1 MKTTNLDIDLLRT
14 FAAVADAGGF
24 TAGGEVV
31 ARTQSAVSLQIKK
44 LEESLGQRLFNRTS
58 RSVRLT
64 TEGHLLL
71 GYARKILALNDESV
85 RRISEPSLSGTFRL
99 GIAEFVLPDQLHLLL
114 GEFSRAFPQVH
125 LSVQVAMTRELAQL
139 FAEDRLDAFVGRYDD
154 AVAAAD
160 SSGVEPLW
168 DEATHWVAGGDFAL
182 PSDAPLPLILSPD
195 PCSYRVK
202 ALQCLEQAG
211 RSWRLVYTS
220 SSVMGIQAAI
230 AAGLGVAPL
239 GRAAVLPSMR
249 LLGAADGLP
258 ALPPTRIGVF
268 GLHRAEAR
276 VAAALVKMLSEAAR
290 RMRGR

>member
-1 MKTTNLDIDLLRT
+1 MKMTNLDIDLLRT

-44 LEESLGQRLFNRTS
+44 LEDSLGQRLFNRTS
-58 RSVRLT
+58 RSVQLT

-85 RRISEPSLSGTFRL
+85 RRISEPSLSGNFRL
-99 GIAEFVLPDQLHLLL
+99 GVAEFILPDQLHLVL

-139 FAEDRLDAFVGRYDD
+139 FAEDKLDAFVGRYDD

-160 SSGVEPLW
+160 SSGVELLW
-168 DEATHWVAGGDFAL
+168 DEATHWVAGSDFEL
-182 PSDAPLPLILSPD
+182 PADVPLPLVLPPD

-202 ALQCLEQAG
+202 ALQCLQQAG

-249 LLGAADGLP
+249 TLGTADGLP
-258 ALPPTRIGVF
+258 ALPPTRIGIF

-276 VAAALVKMLSEAAR
+276 VAAALVKMLGEAAA
-290 RMRGR
+290 RMRVR